1 VGLIAQR
8 SCFSQIFPSHL
19 LLGMD
24 PARIATEPNTLT
36 FGMEGPSA
44 LPLFESTERR
54 ADTPLAQR
62 WIRRL
67 YWTLFVVFIALAL
80 LYALTTWRAQRQIL
94 YGSLDTSSSFL
105 ASATQSYFQ
114 SFSSVLEATGSDLA
128 EKTDL
133 LQHPEVLQIL
143 LERRQALLPS
153 ALSLNILSADGQLLG
168 SSLRSDKLPD
178 LQHDP
183 NLVQAFARLR
193 GLPNKKGLIIG
204 RPIIGPMLGVWVI
217 PLVREVPAS
226 ARHSAFYVVAAVS
239 TETFLRQ
246 TLANTALPY
255 SGMAAVLARN
265 DGYVLARWP
274 SPKDIL
280 FFSRPQAGAF
290 VASLSEHPSIT
301 SGHYSGLVQADG
313 AMRIG
318 SWQRLQT
325 YADLAVAVSV
335 PSGVLWGQ
343 YWRTVWPPLLGLV
356 FFLLLLTVLYRYARG
371 QIGRELALAQVQQQR
386 LRTLAITDP
395 LTAVGNRT
403 LLRERLQLAL
413 ESAWARESAFA
424 LLLLDLD
431 GFKQVNDA
439 YGHSAGDSLLR
450 ETAQRLQSILREGE
464 VMARMGGD
472 EFAVLLT
479 DAFGGEAAADAAAQR
494 ILTAL
499 RQPFDLGVG
508 RQASISVSV
517 GCALYPQDGSDAE
530 TLLRRA
536 DLALYAAKSAG
547 RDRSLR
553 FKPDFELAAQKQKNL
568 LESVEAALQ
577 QGRLSLSYQPIVSI
591 GGDPSRPAVVGVEA
605 LLRLRTERGEQ
616 MEAAQ
621 FSGALDHGRL
631 ARAIGRFVLDQALT
645 QGAQWQA
652 EGLELH
658 IAVNI
663 SAEHLLAPE
672 FLDDLKQALRNH
684 PGFPASGLML
694 EVTESAPLRNLEQA
708 RQVLQACQ
716 DLGVSVALDDF
727 GTGAASLTY
736 LQQLPA
742 QSIKIDQSFVR
753 DMVNDPK
760 DFAIVS
766 AVVTAANLLGLEVI
780 GEGAETLEHL
790 SVLSAMNCTLAQGY
804 AIARPLPAEAVAT
817 WVQTWVRPAA
827 NLRAAEFPHEVEVA
841 QQRRVERLQLAL
853 RGEVPFP
860 DHVLDVAAENQCHLG
875 LWLNGQG
882 RLYYG
887 RDPRYALLL
896 EQHAEIHELARQA
909 KAALDVGDLARA
921 RQLGQ
926 DVAELSTIVLDGIR
940 QLSARPQN

>member
-1 VGLIAQR
+1 
-8 SCFSQIFPSHL
+8 
-19 LLGMD
+19 MD
-24 PARIATEPNTLT
+24 SARTATEPDTLT
-36 FGMEGPSA
+36 LGMEGQTA
-44 LPLFESTERR
+44 LPLFEPAERM

-80 LYALTTWRAQRQIL
+80 LYALTTWRTQRQIL

-105 ASATQSYFQ
+105 VSATQSYFQ

-128 EKTDL
+128 DKSDL

-153 ALSLNILSADGQLLG
+153 ALSLNIVSADGRLLG

-178 LQHDP
+178 LQRFPD
-183 NLVQAFARLR
+183 LVQAFARMR
-193 GLPNKKGLIIG
+193 ALPQKKGLLVG

-226 ARHSAFYVVAAVS
+226 ARHPAFYVVAAVS

-274 SPKDIL
+274 SPKDKG
-280 FFSRPQAGAF
+280 FFSRPQVGAF
-290 VASLSEHPSIT
+290 TGSLSEHPASS

-325 YADLAVAVSV
+325 YPDLAVAVSV
-335 PSGVLWGQ
+335 PSAVLWQQ

-371 QIGRELALAQVQQQR
+371 QISRELMLAQVQQQR

-395 LTAVGNRT
+395 LTAVGNRA

-413 ESAWARESAFA
+413 ESAWARDSEFA

-450 ETAQRLQSILREGE
+450 ETAQRLQAILREGE

-479 DAFGGEAAADAAAQR
+479 DAFGGAAAAEAAAQR
-494 ILTAL
+494 ILAAL

-547 RDRSLR
+547 RDRYLR
-553 FKPDFELAAQKQKNL
+553 FNTDFELAAQRQKSL
-568 LESVEAALQ
+568 LESVESALQ

-591 GGDPSRPAVVGVEA
+591 GGEPSRPAVVGVEA

-616 MEAAQ
+616 VEAAK

-645 QGAQWQA
+645 QGAQWRA

-672 FLDDLKQALRNH
+672 FLDDLHQALRNH
-684 PGFPASGLML
+684 PGCPASGLMI

-804 AIARPLPAEAVAT
+804 AIARPLPADAVST

-827 NLRAAEFPHEVEVA
+827 NLRAVEFPHEVEVA
-841 QQRRVERLQLAL
+841 QRRRVERLQQAV

-909 KAALDVGDLARA
+909 KAALDVGDLAAAKRF
-921 RQLGQ
+921 GQ
-926 DVAELSTIVLDGIR
+926 DVADLSAIVLQGIR
-940 QLSARPQN
+940 QLGAGHRD

>member
-1 VGLIAQR
+1 MT
-8 SCFSQIFPSHL
+8 S
-19 LLGMD
+19 
-24 PARIATEPNTLT
+24 EPNVNGASPDTLT
-36 FGMEGPSA
+36 FGMEQQSE
-44 LPLFESTERR
+44 LPLS
-54 ADTPLAQR
+54 ASGQSPQLAPTPVVQR
-62 WIRRL
+62 WIRRT
-67 YWTLFVVFIALAL
+67 YWTLFITFVVLAL
-80 LYALTTWRAQRQIL
+80 VYAVTSWRGQREIL

-105 ASATQSYFQ
+105 VSATQSYFQ
-114 SFSSVLEATGSDLA
+114 GFSSVLEATGSDLQDKA
-128 EKTDL
+128 DL

-143 LERRQALLPS
+143 LERRQALLPGS
-153 ALSLNILSADGQLLG
+153 LSINIVSADGRFLG

-178 LQHDP
+178 LQHYPD
-183 NLVQAFARLR
+183 LLHALARLR
-193 GLPNKKGLIIG
+193 AQPQKNKLIIG
-204 RPIIGPMLGVWVI
+204 RPLIGPLLGKWVI
-217 PLVREVPAS
+217 PLVREIPAGQT
-226 ARHSAFYVVAAVS
+226 HPAFYVIAAVS
-239 TETFLRQ
+239 TQAFLQQ
-246 TLANTALPY
+246 TLVNTALPY
-255 SGMAAVLARN
+255 SGIAAVLARN

-274 SPKDIL
+274 APKEAS
-280 FFSRPQAGAF
+280 FFSKPQTGVFAQSLTDQPATPSAHYNGW
-290 VASLSEHPSIT
+290 VA
-301 SGHYSGLVQADG
+301 ADG
-313 AMRIG
+313 SMRIG
-318 SWQRLQT
+318 SWQRLPG
-325 YADLAVAVSV
+325 YPDLAVAVSV
-335 PSGVLWGQ
+335 PGSLLWTQ
-343 YWRTVWPPLLGLV
+343 YLHTIWPPMVGLLLL
-356 FFLLLLTVLYRYARG
+356 LLLLTVLYRYATG
-371 QIGRELALAQVQQQR
+371 QIGREQALAQVQQQR

-395 LTAVGNRT
+395 LTAVGNRA
-403 LLRERLQLAL
+403 LLRERLQVAL
-413 ESAWARESAFA
+413 ETAWRRQGEFG

-439 YGHSAGDSLLR
+439 YGHSAGDALLR
-450 ETAQRLQSILREGE
+450 ETAQRLQTILREGE

-479 DAFGGEAAADAAAQR
+479 EGLGSGEIAAEAAAQR
-494 ILTAL
+494 ILSAL

-508 RQASISVSV
+508 RQASISVSL
-517 GCALYPQDGSDAE
+517 GCALYPQDGGDAE

-536 DLALYAAKSAG
+536 DLALYAAKAAG
-547 RDRSLR
+547 RDRYLR
-553 FKPDFELAAQKQKNL
+553 FKPDFEREAQRQKNL

-577 QGRLSLSYQPIVSI
+577 QGRLSLNYQPIVAI
-591 GGDPSRPAVVGVEA
+591 GGDPARPAVVGVEA
-605 LLRLRTERGEQ
+605 LLRLQTEQGGQ
-616 MEAAQ
+616 MVAAD
-621 FSGALDHGRL
+621 FASVLDHGRL

-645 QGAQWQA
+645 QGVQWRA

-672 FLDDLKQALRNH
+672 FLDDLHQALHNH

-708 RQVLQACQ
+708 RQILQSCQ
-716 DLGVSVALDDF
+716 DLGLSVALDDF

-790 SVLSAMNCTLAQGY
+790 SVLAAMNCTLAQGY
-804 AIARPLPAEAVAT
+804 AIARPLPADAVAT
-817 WVQTWVRPAA
+817 WVQTWVRPTA

-841 QQRRVERLQLAL
+841 QLRRVERLQQAV

-909 KAALDVGDLARA
+909 KAALDLGDLYAAR
-921 RQLGQ
+921 RYGQ
-926 DVAELSTIVLDGIR
+926 DVAELSAIVLAGIR
-940 QLSARPQN
+940 QLSATPQD

>member
-1 VGLIAQR
+1 MA
-8 SCFSQIFPSHL
+8 SE
-19 LLGMD
+19 
-24 PARIATEPNTLT
+24 RIVSEPDTLT
-36 FGMEGPSA
+36 AGMEGHTA
-44 LPLFESTERR
+44 LPLFEPREGL
-54 ADTPLAQR
+54 APAPLAQR

-80 LYALTTWRAQRQIL
+80 LYAFTTWRAQRQIL

-105 ASATQSYFQ
+105 VSATQSYFQ
-114 SFSSVLEATGSDLA
+114 SFSSVLDATGADLA
-128 EKTDL
+128 EKADL

-143 LERRQALLPS
+143 LERRQALLPG
-153 ALSLNILSADGQLLG
+153 ALSISVVSADGHLLG

-178 LQHDP
+178 LQHYPD
-183 NLVQAFARLR
+183 LVQAFARMR
-193 GLPNKKGLIIG
+193 ALPQQKGLIIG
-204 RPIIGPMLGVWVI
+204 RPVIGPLLGVWVI
-217 PLVREVPAS
+217 PLVREVAAS
-226 ARHSAFYVVAAVS
+226 AGRPAFYVVAAVS
-239 TETFLRQ
+239 TETFLRH

-255 SGMAAVLARN
+255 GGMAAILARN

-274 SPKDIL
+274 SPKDKA

-290 VASLSEHPSIT
+290 TRSFADHPALNN
-301 SGHYSGLVQADG
+301 GHYTGLVVADG
-313 AMRIG
+313 TMRIG

-325 YADLAVAVSV
+325 YPDLAVAVSV

-343 YWRTVWPPLLGLV
+343 YWRTIWPPLLGLV

-395 LTAVGNRT
+395 LTAVGNRA

-413 ESAWARESAFA
+413 ESAWARQGEFA

-450 ETAQRLQSILREGE
+450 ETAQRLQAILREGE

-479 DAFGGEAAADAAAQR
+479 DRFGGEAAAEAAAQR
-494 ILTAL
+494 ILSAL

-508 RQASISVSV
+508 RQATISVSL
-517 GCALYPQDGSDAE
+517 GCALYPGDGGDAE

-577 QGRLSLSYQPIVSI
+577 QGRLSLCYQPIVSI

-605 LLRLRTERGEQ
+605 LLRLRTERGGQ
-616 MEAAQ
+616 MVAAD
-621 FSGALDHGRL
+621 FASVLDHGRL

-645 QGAQWQA
+645 QGAQWRA

-658 IAVNI
+658 LAVNI

-708 RQVLQACQ
+708 RQVLQDCQ

-790 SVLSAMNCTLAQGY
+790 SVLAAMHCTLAQGY
-804 AIARPLPAEAVAT
+804 AIAHPLPADAVAT

-827 NLRAAEFPHEVEVA
+827 HLRAAEFPHEVEVA
-841 QQRRVERLQLAL
+841 QLRRVERLQQAL

-909 KAALDVGDLARA
+909 KAALDVGELARA

-940 QLSARPQN
+940 QLGATPQD

>member
-1 VGLIAQR
+1 
-8 SCFSQIFPSHL
+8 
-19 LLGMD
+19 MD
-24 PARIATEPNTLT
+24 SARTATEPDTLT
-36 FGMEGPSA
+36 LGLEGQTA
-44 LPLFESTERR
+44 LPLFEPAERM

-80 LYALTTWRAQRQIL
+80 LYALTTWRTQRQIL

-105 ASATQSYFQ
+105 VSATQSYFQ

-128 EKTDL
+128 DKSDL

-153 ALSLNILSADGQLLG
+153 ALSLNIVSADGRLLG

-178 LQHDP
+178 LQRFPD
-183 NLVQAFARLR
+183 LVQAFSRMRA
-193 GLPNKKGLIIG
+193 LPQKKGLLVG

-226 ARHSAFYVVAAVS
+226 ARHPAFYVVAAVS

-274 SPKDIL
+274 SPKDKV
-280 FFSRPQAGAF
+280 FFSRPQVGAF
-290 VASLSEHPSIT
+290 TGSLSEHPASS

-325 YADLAVAVSV
+325 YPDLAVAVSV
-335 PSGVLWGQ
+335 PSAVLWQQ

-371 QIGRELALAQVQQQR
+371 QISRELMLAQVQQQR

-395 LTAVGNRT
+395 LTAVGNRA

-413 ESAWARESAFA
+413 ESAWARDSEFA

-450 ETAQRLQSILREGE
+450 ETAQRLQAILREGE

-479 DAFGGEAAADAAAQR
+479 DAFGGAAAAEAAAQR
-494 ILTAL
+494 ILAAL

-547 RDRSLR
+547 RDRYLR
-553 FKPDFELAAQKQKNL
+553 FHTDFELAAQRQKSL
-568 LESVEAALQ
+568 LESVESALQ

-616 MEAAQ
+616 VEAAK

-645 QGAQWQA
+645 QGAQWRA

-672 FLDDLKQALRNH
+672 FLDDLHQALRNH
-684 PGFPASGLML
+684 PGYPASGLMI

-804 AIARPLPAEAVAT
+804 AIARPLPADAVST

-827 NLRAAEFPHEVEVA
+827 NLRAVEFPHEVEVA
-841 QQRRVERLQLAL
+841 QRRRVERLQQAV

-909 KAALDVGDLARA
+909 KAALDVGDLAAAKRF
-921 RQLGQ
+921 GQ
-926 DVAELSTIVLDGIR
+926 DVADLSAIVLQGIR
-940 QLSARPQN
+940 QLGAAPHD

>member
-1 VGLIAQR
+1 
-8 SCFSQIFPSHL
+8 
-19 LLGMD
+19 MD
-24 PARIATEPNTLT
+24 SARTATEPDTLT
-36 FGMEGPSA
+36 LGMEGQTA
-44 LPLFESTERR
+44 LPLFEPAERV

-80 LYALTTWRAQRQIL
+80 LYALTTWRTQRQIL

-105 ASATQSYFQ
+105 VSATQSYFQ

-128 EKTDL
+128 DKSDL

-153 ALSLNILSADGQLLG
+153 ALSLNIVSADGRLLG

-178 LQHDP
+178 LQRFPD
-183 NLVQAFARLR
+183 LVQAFARMR
-193 GLPNKKGLIIG
+193 ALPQKKGLLVG

-226 ARHSAFYVVAAVS
+226 ARHPAFYVVAAVS

-274 SPKDIL
+274 SPKDKV
-280 FFSRPQAGAF
+280 FFSRPQVGAF
-290 VASLSEHPSIT
+290 TGSLSEHPASS

-325 YADLAVAVSV
+325 YPDLAVAVSV
-335 PSGVLWGQ
+335 PSAVLWQQ

-371 QIGRELALAQVQQQR
+371 QISRELMLAQVQQQR

-395 LTAVGNRT
+395 LTAVGNRA

-413 ESAWARESAFA
+413 ESAWARDSEFA

-450 ETAQRLQSILREGE
+450 ETAQRLQAILREGE

-479 DAFGGEAAADAAAQR
+479 DAFGGAAAAEAAAQR
-494 ILTAL
+494 ILAAL

-547 RDRSLR
+547 RDRYLR
-553 FKPDFELAAQKQKNL
+553 FNTDFELAAQRQKSL
-568 LESVEAALQ
+568 LESVESALQ

-616 MEAAQ
+616 VEAAK

-645 QGAQWQA
+645 QGAQWRA

-672 FLDDLKQALRNH
+672 FLDDLHQALRNH
-684 PGFPASGLML
+684 PGYPASGLMI

-804 AIARPLPAEAVAT
+804 AIARPLPADAVST

-827 NLRAAEFPHEVEVA
+827 NLRAVEFPHEVEVA
-841 QQRRVERLQLAL
+841 QRRRVERLQQAV

-909 KAALDVGDLARA
+909 KAALDVGDLAAAKRF
-921 RQLGQ
+921 GQ
-926 DVAELSTIVLDGIR
+926 DVADLSAIVLQGIR
-940 QLSARPQN
+940 QLGAAPHD

>member
-1 VGLIAQR
+1 
-8 SCFSQIFPSHL
+8 
-19 LLGMD
+19 MD
-24 PARIATEPNTLT
+24 SARTATEPDTLT
-36 FGMEGPSA
+36 LGMEGQTA
-44 LPLFESTERR
+44 LPLFEPSERV

-80 LYALTTWRAQRQIL
+80 LYALTTWRTQRQIL

-105 ASATQSYFQ
+105 VSATQSYFQ

-128 EKTDL
+128 DKSDL

-153 ALSLNILSADGQLLG
+153 ALSLNIVSADGRLLG

-178 LQHDP
+178 LQRFPD
-183 NLVQAFARLR
+183 LVQAFARMR
-193 GLPNKKGLIIG
+193 ALPQKKGLLVG

-226 ARHSAFYVVAAVS
+226 ARHPAFYVVAAVS

-274 SPKDIL
+274 SPKDKV
-280 FFSRPQAGAF
+280 FFSRPQVGAF
-290 VASLSEHPSIT
+290 TGSLSEHPAS
-301 SGHYSGLVQADG
+301 SNGHYSGLVQADG

-325 YADLAVAVSV
+325 YPDLAVAVSV
-335 PSGVLWGQ
+335 PSAVLWQQ

-371 QIGRELALAQVQQQR
+371 QISRELMLAQVQQQR

-395 LTAVGNRT
+395 LTAVGNRA

-413 ESAWARESAFA
+413 ESAWARDSEFA

-450 ETAQRLQSILREGE
+450 ETAQRLQAILREGE

-479 DAFGGEAAADAAAQR
+479 DAFGGAAAAEAAAQR
-494 ILTAL
+494 ILAAL

-547 RDRSLR
+547 RDRYLR
-553 FKPDFELAAQKQKNL
+553 FNTDFELAAQRQKSL
-568 LESVEAALQ
+568 LESVESALQ

-616 MEAAQ
+616 VEAAK

-645 QGAQWQA
+645 QGAQWRA

-672 FLDDLKQALRNH
+672 FLDDLHQALRNH
-684 PGFPASGLML
+684 PGYPASGLMI

-804 AIARPLPAEAVAT
+804 AIARPLPADAVST

-827 NLRAAEFPHEVEVA
+827 NLRAVEFPHEVEVA
-841 QQRRVERLQLAL
+841 QRRRVERLQQAV

-909 KAALDVGDLARA
+909 KAALDVGDLAAAKRF
-921 RQLGQ
+921 GQ
-926 DVAELSTIVLDGIR
+926 DVADLSAIVLQGIR
-940 QLSARPQN
+940 QLGAAPHD

>member
-1 VGLIAQR
+1 MA
-8 SCFSQIFPSHL
+8 S
-19 LLGMD
+19 
-24 PARIATEPNTLT
+24 ARIVSEPDTLT
-36 FGMEGPSA
+36 SGMEEQTA
-44 LPLFESTERR
+44 LPLFEPTERG

-62 WIRRL
+62 WIRRI
-67 YWTLFVVFIALAL
+67 YWTLFVVFVALAL
-80 LYALTTWRAQRQIL
+80 LYAFTTWRAQRQIL

-105 ASATQSYFQ
+105 VSATQSYFQ
-114 SFSSVLEATGSDLA
+114 SFSSVLDATGSDLG
-128 EKTDL
+128 EKSDL
-133 LQHPEVLQIL
+133 LQRPEVLQIL
-143 LERRQALLPS
+143 LERRQALLPG
-153 ALSLNILSADGQLLG
+153 ALSISVVSAGGQLLG

-178 LQHDP
+178 LQHYPD
-183 NLVQAFARLR
+183 LVQAFARLR
-193 GLPNKKGLIIG
+193 ALPQQKGLIIG
-204 RPIIGPMLGVWVI
+204 RPFLGPLLGVWVI
-217 PLVREVPAS
+217 PLVREVAAS
-226 ARHSAFYVVAAVS
+226 EKHPAFYIVAAVS

-255 SGMAAVLARN
+255 SGMAAILARN

-274 SPKDIL
+274 SPTEKN
-280 FFSRPQAGAF
+280 FFSAPQAGAF
-290 VASLSEHPSIT
+290 TRSLLTDPSMPH
-301 SGHYSGLVQADG
+301 GHYAGLVVADG
-313 AMRIG
+313 VTRMG

-325 YADLAVAVSV
+325 HPDLAVAVSV
-335 PSGVLWGQ
+335 PSGVLWTQ

-371 QIGRELALAQVQQQR
+371 QIGRELMLTQVQQQR

-395 LTAVGNRT
+395 LTAVGNRA

-413 ESAWARESAFA
+413 ETAWARQSEFA

-439 YGHSAGDSLLR
+439 YGHSAGDGLLR

-464 VMARMGGD
+464 IMARMGGD

-479 DAFGGEAAADAAAQR
+479 NAFGGETAAEAAAQR
-494 ILTAL
+494 ILSAL

-508 RQASISVSV
+508 RQASISVSL
-517 GCALYPQDGSDAE
+517 GCALYPDDGSDAE

-547 RDRSLR
+547 RDRYLR
-553 FKPDFELAAQKQKNL
+553 FKTDFEMAAHKQKSL

-577 QGRLSLSYQPIVSI
+577 QGRLSLWYQPIVSI
-591 GGDPSRPAVVGVEA
+591 GGDPARPAVVGVEA
-605 LLRLRTERGEQ
+605 LLRLRTERGGQ
-616 MEAAQ
+616 MEAAE

-645 QGAQWQA
+645 QGAQWRA

-672 FLDDLKQALRNH
+672 FLDDLRQALRNH
-684 PGFPASGLML
+684 PGYPASGLML

-708 RQVLQACQ
+708 RHVLQACQ
-716 DLGVSVALDDF
+716 DLGASVALDDF

-804 AIARPLPAEAVAT
+804 AIARPLPADAVST

-827 NLRAAEFPHEVEVA
+827 NLRAVEFPREVEVA
-841 QQRRVERLQLAL
+841 QLRRVERLQQAV

-860 DHVLDVAAENQCHLG
+860 DHVLDIAAENQCHLG

-909 KAALDVGDLARA
+909 KSALDVGDLGAAR
-921 RQLGQ
+921 RLGQ
-926 DVAELSTIVLDGIR
+926 DVAELSAIVLAGIR
-940 QLSARPQN
+940 QLGVTPQD

>member
-1 VGLIAQR
+1 
-8 SCFSQIFPSHL
+8 
-19 LLGMD
+19 MD
-24 PARIATEPNTLT
+24 SARTATEPDTLT
-36 FGMEGPSA
+36 LGMEGQTA
-44 LPLFESTERR
+44 LPLFEPAERM

-80 LYALTTWRAQRQIL
+80 LYALTTWRTQRQIL

-105 ASATQSYFQ
+105 VSATQSYFQ

-128 EKTDL
+128 DKSDL

-153 ALSLNILSADGQLLG
+153 ALSLNIVSADGRLLG

-178 LQHDP
+178 LQRFPD
-183 NLVQAFARLR
+183 LVQAFARMR
-193 GLPNKKGLIIG
+193 ALPQKKGLLVG

-226 ARHSAFYVVAAVS
+226 ARHPAFYVVAAVS

-274 SPKDIL
+274 SPKDKV
-280 FFSRPQAGAF
+280 FFSRPQVGAF
-290 VASLSEHPSIT
+290 TGSLSEHPASS

-325 YADLAVAVSV
+325 YPDLAVAVSV
-335 PSGVLWGQ
+335 PSAVLWQQ

-371 QIGRELALAQVQQQR
+371 QISRELMLAQVQQQR

-395 LTAVGNRT
+395 LTAVGNRA

-413 ESAWARESAFA
+413 ESAWARDSEFA

-450 ETAQRLQSILREGE
+450 ETAQRLQAILREGE

-479 DAFGGEAAADAAAQR
+479 DAFGGAAAAEAAAQR
-494 ILTAL
+494 ILAAL

-547 RDRSLR
+547 RDRYLR
-553 FKPDFELAAQKQKNL
+553 FHTDFELAAQRQKSL
-568 LESVEAALQ
+568 LESVDSALQ

-616 MEAAQ
+616 VEAAK

-645 QGAQWQA
+645 QGAQWRA

-672 FLDDLKQALRNH
+672 FLDDLHQALRNH
-684 PGFPASGLML
+684 PGYPASGLMI

-804 AIARPLPAEAVAT
+804 AIARPLPADAVST

-827 NLRAAEFPHEVEVA
+827 NLRAVEFPHEVEVA
-841 QQRRVERLQLAL
+841 QRRRVERLQQAV

-887 RDPRYALLL
+887 RDPRYARLL

-909 KAALDVGDLARA
+909 KAALDVGDLAAAKRF
-921 RQLGQ
+921 GQ
-926 DVAELSTIVLDGIR
+926 DVADLSAIVLQGIR
-940 QLSARPQN
+940 QLGAAPHD